1 MRSLLNLFRLF
12 FLILIFTLLYPILRK
27 KSVFLFLD
35 LAGPSFIKLGQA
47 LATRPDL
54 VGESM
59 ANILSR
65 FQDKVRPFNSKL
77 STKIL
82 SKEIGMNYRDIFVEF
97 SKDPVASAS
106 IAQVHKAKL
115 DDGNYVAVKI
125 LRPNIDKIVKRDI
138 VTLNL
143 LIKIVSI
150 FSRDLAHGLQDIA
163 KVLKNTSA
171 TELDLT
177 REAANAV
184 RLKRNMMGSK
194 GFYVPKVFTRLTS
207 KRVLVTE
214 WIDGIPF
221 SDHKAILESDFD
233 KKLIAKNLVVNYF
246 NQAYRD
252 GYFHADMHHGNLFL
266 MKNGDI
272 AVVDFGIMC
281 EINKKLRI
289 AIAEMLIAYLDRDY
303 ARVAKIHV
311 DAGLIPKDVNIYDLE
326 LTCQKIGERMVGESI
341 KDISLA
347 NLLTDLIE
355 MTARYKMSTQPELLL
370 LQKTILLVEGVG
382 VMLDHELNIWT
393 IAQPW
398 VKEWAV
404 KNISFDA
411 KIRDAVVDF
420 VTAVKNI
427 IKSNL

>member
-1 MRSLLNLFRLF
+1 MISVLNLLRLALL
-12 FLILIFTLLYPILRK
+12 FLLYLLLYPVLRK

-35 LAGPSFIKLGQA
+35 AAGPSFIKLGQA

-54 VGESM
+54 IGESM
-59 ANILSR
+59 ASILSR
-65 FQDKVRPFNSKL
+65 FQDKVRPFDSKL
-77 STKIL
+77 SAKIL

-115 DDGNYVAVKI
+115 DDGSDVAVKI
-125 LRPNIDKIVKRDI
+125 LRPNIDKTVKRDI
-138 VTLNL
+138 ATLS
-143 LIKIVSI
+143 LIIKVVSL
-150 FSRDLAHGLQDIA
+150 FSKDLAHGLGDVA
-163 KVLKNTSA
+163 KVLKNTSS

-184 RLKRNMMGSK
+184 RLKKNMMSSK

-207 KRVLVTE
+207 KKVLVTE

-221 SDHKAILESDFD
+221 SDHKAILESNFD
-233 KKLIAKNLVVNYF
+233 KKEVAKSLVVNYF

-281 EINKKLRI
+281 EINKRLRI
-289 AIAEMLIAYLDRDY
+289 AIAEMLIAYLDHDY
-303 ARVAKIHV
+303 SRVAKIHV
-311 DAGLIPKDVNIYDLE
+311 EAGLIPKDVNIYDLE

-347 NLLTDLIE
+347 KLLTDLIE

-398 VKEWAV
+398 VRQWAV

-427 IKSNL
+427 VKSNL